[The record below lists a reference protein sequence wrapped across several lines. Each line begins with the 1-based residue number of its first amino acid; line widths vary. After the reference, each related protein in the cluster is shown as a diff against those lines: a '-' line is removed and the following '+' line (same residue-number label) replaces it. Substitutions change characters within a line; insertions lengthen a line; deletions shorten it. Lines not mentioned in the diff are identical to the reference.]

1 MTRESIAPTDWRF
14 EIGKFLNNF
23 HQCERSVKRMWATG
37 TCSFRSVSRRLSET
51 IPMQFQSWMAVC
63 NRILLLAVVTAV
75 AYPVSFGPAFWL
87 FRAGCVPEFVLQF
100 YEPLGWG
107 IAVMPMPASDA
118 LLWYA
123 FYWD

>member
-1 MTRESIAPTDWRF
+1 
-14 EIGKFLNNF
+14 
-23 HQCERSVKRMWATG
+23 
-37 TCSFRSVSRRLSET
+37 
-51 IPMQFQSWMAVC
+51 MQFQTSMAVFC
-63 NRILLLAVVTAV
+63 RVLIFAVLTAL

-87 FRAGCVPEFVLQF
+87 FRAGCVPEFVLEI

-118 LLWYA
+118 LMWYA